1 MSEEAPCPLPAGF
14 VGVVT
19 DYVEKTLILA
29 NDILKILEANKGKIF
44 TAGEL
49 ARELPKEHSL
59 EQIRD
64 AMWLLDQQ
72 GEAKLWVRLP

>member
-1 MSEEAPCPLPAGF
+1 VSEETGF

-44 TAGEL
+44 TAEEL